1 MLEVAG
7 LSSGYGHIGILNDVS
22 FEVGAGEIVAVLGRN
37 GMGKT
42 TLLRTLVG
50 ELHATAGHIRL
61 GGEDMTRLP
70 MHQRARRG
78 IGYVPQGRDIY
89 PDLTVRENLR
99 MGAIAT
105 GNDGTVEQM
114 LDHFPLLRRLLPR
127 PGHALSGGEQ
137 QILALARCLAGRP
150 RLLLLDEP
158 TEGIQPSIVGQ
169 IEERLGVLA
178 KSLGLTVLVVEQD
191 LQFVAA
197 VANRALV
204 MQKGRVVAQIMPEHL
219 HDHAILGEYLSI

>member
-1 MLEVAG
+1 VLEIAG
-7 LSSGYGHIGILNDVS
+7 LSSGYGPIRILNDIS
-22 FEVGAGEIVAVLGRN
+22 FEVEAGEIVAVLGRN

-61 GGEDMTRLP
+61 GGEDITRLS
-70 MHQRARRG
+70 MHQRAKRG
-78 IGYVPQGRDIY
+78 IGYVPQGREIY

-105 GNDGTVEQM
+105 GNEGNVEQM

-127 PGHALSGGEQ
+127 PGRALSGGEQ

-150 RLLLLDEP
+150 RVLLLDEP
-158 TEGIQPSIVGQ
+158 TEGIQPSIVEQ

-178 KSLGLTVLVVEQD
+178 KSLALTVLVVEQD
-191 LQFVAA
+191 LQFITA

-204 MQKGRVVAQIMPEHL
+204 MQKGRVVAQIMPENL
-219 HDHAILGEYLSI
+219 HDHAVLGEYLRI

>member
-7 LSSGYGHIGILNDVS
+7 LSSGYGTIGILNDIS
-22 FEVGAGEIVAVLGRN
+22 LEVGAGEIVAVLGRN

-50 ELHATAGHIRL
+50 ELHASAGHIRL
-61 GGEDMTRLP
+61 GGEDITHLP
-70 MHQRARRG
+70 THQRAKRG

-105 GNDGTVEQM
+105 GNDGAVEQM
-114 LDHFPLLRRLLPR
+114 LDHFPLLRRLLSR
-127 PGHALSGGEQ
+127 PGRALSGGEQ

-158 TEGIQPSIVGQ
+158 TEGIQPSIVEQ
-169 IEERLGVLA
+169 IEERLSVLA

-197 VANRALV
+197 VASRAIV

>member
-1 MLEVAG
+1 VLEIAG
-7 LSSGYGHIGILNDVS
+7 LSSGYGPIRIVNDVS
-22 FEVGAGEIVAVLGRN
+22 LDVEAGEIVAVLGRN

-61 GGEDMTRLP
+61 GGEDITRLS
-70 MHQRARRG
+70 MHQRAKRG
-78 IGYVPQGRDIY
+78 IGYVPQGREIY

-105 GNDGTVEQM
+105 GNESNVEQM

-127 PGHALSGGEQ
+127 PGRALSGGEQ

-150 RLLLLDEP
+150 RVLLLDEP
-158 TEGIQPSIVGQ
+158 TEGIQPSIVEQ

-178 KSLGLTVLVVEQD
+178 KSLALTVLVVEQD
-191 LQFVAA
+191 LQFIAA

-204 MQKGRVVAQIMPEHL
+204 MQKGRIVAQIMPENL
-219 HDHAILGEYLSI
+219 HDHTALGEYLGI

>member
-1 MLEVAG
+1 VLEVAG
-7 LSSGYGHIGILNDVS
+7 LSSGYGPIGILKDVS
-22 FEVGAGEIVAVLGRN
+22 FEVEAGEIVAVLGRN

-61 GGEDMTRLP
+61 GGEDITRLS
-70 MHQRARRG
+70 MHQRAKRG
-78 IGYVPQGRDIY
+78 IGYVPQGREIY

-105 GNDGTVEQM
+105 GNDGNVEQM
-114 LDHFPLLRRLLPR
+114 LDHFPLLRPLLPR
-127 PGHALSGGEQ
+127 PGRTLSGGEQ

-158 TEGIQPSIVGQ
+158 TEGIQPSIVEE

-178 KSLGLTVLVVEQD
+178 KSLELTVLVVEQD
-191 LQFVAA
+191 LQFIGA

-219 HDHAILGEYLSI
+219 HDHSFLGQYLGI

>member
-1 MLEVAG
+1 VLEVAG
-7 LSSGYGHIGILNDVS
+7 LSSGYGPIGILNDLS
-22 FEVGAGEIVAVLGRN
+22 FEVGTGEIVAVLGHN

-61 GGEDMTRLP
+61 GGEDITRLS
-70 MHQRARRG
+70 MHQRAKRG
-78 IGYVPQGRDIY
+78 IGYVPQGREIY
-89 PDLTVRENLR
+89 PDLTVHENLR
-99 MGAIAT
+99 MGAIVT
-105 GNDGTVEQM
+105 GNDGSVEQM

-127 PGHALSGGEQ
+127 PGRALSGGEQ

-158 TEGIQPSIVGQ
+158 TEGIQPSIVEQ

-178 KSLGLTVLVVEQD
+178 KSLELTVLVVEQD
-191 LQFVAA
+191 LQFIAA

-204 MQKGRVVAQIMPEHL
+204 MQKGRVVAQIMPGHL
-219 HDHAILGEYLSI
+219 HDHSFIGQYLGI